1 MKRCGMPAVL
11 LVCVVLGAVWVLVG
25 NQQSAGQSPDEWRQL
40 SLPDF
45 VREITQ
51 LTSAAEPLSDA
62 LWTEI
67 RSQSAERLL
76 QAIAAGTGADYGNL
90 VSLYVW
96 ARPVLTP
103 EQITTVLAGLVPPAN
118 QVSAWTYEQMRGVHG
133 RMNEAGLPVDSIHA
147 LTLAWLENR
156 DVRTITN
163 VDQLGWLF
171 AQVQLAHRQEI
182 GRQEFTVRWSGSIQ
196 GPADGVYTLSI
207 CPLALNFR
215 SGQTFR
221 DQTTKIFV
229 ADQPILD
236 STENGWTYA
245 AHGVTLAASQRT
257 PLRIELSFACS
268 SRGVVDAL
276 PAVALLYWEAPGM
289 AKQLVPSAV
298 LATPDG
304 SQPGLQGEYV
314 LPTRPEPGE
323 RDPRGRAA
331 ELHLVPPVLR
341 GLATGRRAI
350 AIGGPVVCRGQR
362 REHAGALGSRTRHE
376 PRALAGPLG
385 AARIA
390 RRDTSQK
397 LGAVARAHPALLE
410 DCANWAAASVYSRC
424 RFGAPTRPCRWS
436 VCGPSCT
443 AMSRR
448 CWPWIFTWP
457 TGASIA
463 NCLGK
468 WCRSIR
474 RIWTASTRTI

>member
-1 MKRCGMPAVL
+1 M
-11 LVCVVLGAVWVLVG
+11 
-25 NQQSAGQSPDEWRQL
+25 
-40 SLPDF
+40 
-45 VREITQ
+45 
-51 LTSAAEPLSDA
+51 
-62 LWTEI
+62 
-67 RSQSAERLL
+67 
-76 QAIAAGTGADYGNL
+76 
-90 VSLYVW
+90 
-96 ARPVLTP
+96 
-103 EQITTVLAGLVPPAN
+103 
-118 QVSAWTYEQMRGVHG
+118 
-133 RMNEAGLPVDSIHA
+133 
-147 LTLAWLENR
+147 
-156 DVRTITN
+156 
-163 VDQLGWLF
+163 GWLF

-182 GRQEFTVRWSGSIQ
+182 GRQEFTVRWSGSLQ

-268 SRGVVDAL
+268 SSGVVDAL

-289 AKQLVPSAV
+289 AKQLVPSAA

-304 SQPGLQGEYV
+304 SQQGLQGEYV
-314 LPTRPEPGE
+314 VQTGPSPVSVTRVDAQLNFIWYHQCFVVSPLADVRTQLADQLYAVASDAGTLARWEAEPGTN
-323 RDPRGRAA
+323 P
-331 ELHLVPPVLR
+331 
-341 GLATGRRAI
+341 
-350 AIGGPVVCRGQR
+350 
-362 REHAGALGSRTRHE
+362 EHWQVHW
-376 PRALAGPLG
+376 
-385 AARIA
+385 
-390 RRDTSQK
+390 
-397 LGAVARAHPALLE
+397 ALLE
-410 DCANWAAASVYSRC
+410 SLDVTRQKSWAQLLWRTPRCCRTAPIGPPRACTAAAASAR
-424 RFGAPTRPCRWS
+424 PTRPCRWS

-468 WCRSIR
+468 WSRSIR
-474 RIWTASTRTI
+474 PHLDRFDQDYLILPDGRCVLGVAYTLAYGYWVGGRIEQWVDRLEARLADEQLTGDRRVNWLLARPKRKRFGGARPTNTG